1 MKSQNF
7 STSNQFSEV
16 KHRIK
21 KHLVLSCFLLLSS
34 IGFAQPFT
42 LEAKVVGTPISAGD
56 HLGHFGG
63 NAIYGDY
70 MVAGAHLVTHE
81 DMPTCGAAFLY
92 HWNDVTCVWDQIDV
106 IFAESAIGVLDLQ
119 TGANFGSAVALEN
132 DIIAIG
138 APGAANG
145 GLAAAGLVYIYQII
159 GDDAVFV
166 ERLQPRRNS
175 GLLDLEFDARFG
187 LSLKLHGEQ
196 LIVGAP
202 RETQDDALVP
212 IMGAGAAYIYRWNG
226 LSSSFIFEGKLT
238 APVRNVLDEFGNEVS
253 IYGNHAVVAA
263 QFEDEDELELT
274 MLDGAG
280 SAYIYE
286 LDEVSGDWIFLHKLV
301 AFDRAVN
308 DNYGCSV
315 DMTQG
320 HIVIGAW
327 AEDENVIGADPMT
340 DAGSAYIYEWNLA
353 DEFVFEQ
360 KIVASDRVAEDRF
373 GFLVAISGQDIL
385 VGAPNHDL
393 NAAGVLPLT
402 DAGAAY
408 LFEHVGGVWTQ
419 TQKLDAFDRQTDDNF
434 GEAIGIH
441 ANKIMIGSWGND
453 LDELGVPTG
462 ESEAGAAY
470 IFDAGNKP
478 VITAI
483 HSNQEGQCDGQPITL
498 SVEGV
503 LYDAFEWEWF
513 EGGCDGTSL
522 GTGTEITVS
531 PLTTKTYC
539 VRANGCFN
547 YIETEDCAC
556 IDVIIKPGYW
566 HQTTAAGLMETG
578 NDLVTDS
585 EGNVYITG
593 TYSGFATFDGGEF
606 SSVTVDHDPGLYTT
620 TIKSY
625 LAKYDNCGNLLWVTY
640 SEGHANDD
648 YAYGIALDEM
658 GNNLYIVG
666 EFINQITFRNGLGDF
681 GFGSGTATRI
691 QSGMN
696 GYVAKVDKNN
706 GKVMYIDAVWSTGSK
721 SKLTAITINENN
733 GRIFVAGQTYD
744 DIGYEKV
751 FIHKYAPSYIT
762 LNTAFW
768 KAVSTNYN
776 GAIIN
781 AMDFDESSP
790 EAGENGAL
798 WVIGDFKSSFHM
810 PKFFVGS
817 FPTLISSATERDAFV
832 LKYMDSFSFG
842 TNPTGVF
849 LKNGNITNIAGNK
862 MLGIDIA
869 VEKETGN
876 AFLTGTKKGIC
887 NSAFGIPTYNLP
899 AGAFVENGYFIGM
912 RFNGNELLGGA
923 MEELSNPL
931 PARNSTGTGVVVQD
945 GIVYF
950 TGTRRG
956 DIHFVLTDIP
966 GSRLDF
972 FSLTGDQTLYVV
984 AYNSTTGAYLWSNGT
999 RNPAPLLIANHQP
1012 IAITADGAGHL
1023 FITGYFQSEMGYIGG
1038 SPASGNLTSVSNA
1051 NLFAMRVDIE
1061 GAGSQQLQKP
1071 GFVDLPII
1079 GTVEAPDLDNNERT
1093 ETSFDLALVPN
1104 PTSNLTKLIID
1115 NFQEN
1120 QVYEILVF
1128 SSDGRII
1135 YQGQLTQESTEL
1147 DLTNFSTGLY
1157 TVVVYAKNKTVFK
1170 KLLKTNE

>member
-1 MKSQNF
+1 MKSQNLLTLTTL
-7 STSNQFSEV
+7 SRVQR
-16 KHRIK
+16 RIK
-21 KHLVLSCFLLLSS
+21 KIHLLICFLLLSS
-34 IGFAQPFT
+34 IGFTQPFT

-63 NAIYGDY
+63 NSIFGDY

-81 DMPTCGAAFLY
+81 DMLTCGAAFLY
-92 HWNDVTCVWDQIDV
+92 HWNNVTCVWDQIDE

-138 APGAANG
+138 APGAEND
-145 GLAAAGLVYIYQII
+145 GLLGAGLVYIYQII
-159 GDDAVFV
+159 GGDAVFV
-166 ERLQPRRNS
+166 ERLQPRRND
-175 GLLDLEFDARFG
+175 GGFDLELDARFG

-196 LIVGAP
+196 LIIGAP

-226 LSSSFIFEGKLT
+226 LSSSFIFEGKIT

-263 QFEDEDELELT
+263 QFEDENELET
-274 MLDGAG
+274 GTIDGAG
-280 SAYIYE
+280 SAYVFAHDDI
-286 LDEVSGDWIFLHKLV
+286 SGDWTFLQKLA

-320 HIVIGAW
+320 NIVIGAW
-327 AEDENVIGADPMT
+327 AEDENVIGTDPMT

-353 DEFVFEQ
+353 DEFIFEQ
-360 KIVASDRVAEDRF
+360 KIVATDRATDDRF

-393 NAAGVLPLT
+393 DAAGVLPQA

-408 LFEHVGGVWTQ
+408 LFEHVGGVWNQ
-419 TQKLDAFDRQTDDNF
+419 TQKFDAFDRQTLDYF

-441 ANKIMIGSWGND
+441 GDKIMIGSWGND
-453 LDELGVPTG
+453 YDEFGDPTG
-462 ESEAGAAY
+462 LYEAGAAY
-470 IFDAGNKP
+470 IFDAGNNP

-522 GTGTEITVS
+522 GIGTEITVS

-547 YIETEDCAC
+547 FIEADDCEC

-593 TYSGFATFDGGEF
+593 TYSGYATFDGGEF

-640 SEGHANDD
+640 SEGNPNDD
-648 YAYGIALDEM
+648 YAHGIALHEI

-666 EFINQITFRNGLGDF
+666 EFTNQITFRNGLGDF

-691 QSGMN
+691 RSGKN

-706 GKVMYIDAVWSTGSK
+706 GKVMYIDAVWSTGPN

-733 GRIFVAGQTYD
+733 GRIFVAGQTYETV
-744 DIGYEKV
+744 GSEKV

-768 KAVSTNYN
+768 KAVSTTYN

-781 AMDFDESSP
+781 AMDFDETSP

-798 WVIGDFKSSFHM
+798 WVIGDFKSSFHI
-810 PKFFVGS
+810 PRFGGS
-817 FPTLISSATERDAFV
+817 WSTLTSSATEREAFV
-832 LKYMDSFSFG
+832 VKYFDSYSPVSFPSG
-842 TNPTGVF
+842 AF
-849 LKNGNITNIAGNK
+849 LRKGNITNIAGNK

-887 NSAFGIPTYNLP
+887 NIAFGIPTYNLP
-899 AGAFVENGYFIGM
+899 PGASVENGYFIGM
-912 RFNGNELLGGA
+912 RFNGNELLGGT

-972 FSLTGDQTLYVV
+972 FSLAGDQTLYVV
-984 AYNSTTGAYLWSNGT
+984 AYNSSTGAYLWSNGT

-1012 IAITADGAGHL
+1012 MAITADGAGHL
-1023 FITGYFQSEMGYIGG
+1023 FITGYFQSEMGYIDG

-1061 GAGSQQLQKP
+1061 GTGAQQLQKP
-1071 GFVDLPII
+1071 SFVDLPII
-1079 GTVEAPDLDNNERT
+1079 GEVEAPNANENNDLT
-1093 ETSFDLALVPN
+1093 ASFDLSLVPN
-1104 PTSNLTKLIID
+1104 PTSDLTKIIIT

-1120 QVYEILVF
+1120 QLYEILVF
-1128 SSDGRII
+1128 SSDGRTI
-1135 YQGQLTQESTEL
+1135 YQGKLNQASTEV
-1147 DLTNFSTGLY
+1147 DLTNFSSGLY
-1157 TVVVYAKNKTVFK
+1157 TVVVYANNEAVIK
-1170 KLLKTNE
+1170 KLLKTTE

>member
-7 STSNQFSEV
+7 LTLT
-16 KHRIK
+16 K
-21 KHLVLSCFLLLSS
+21 KISLIISLLLLSS
-34 IGFAQPFT
+34 IGFAQYT
-42 LEAKVVGTPISAGD
+42 LEAKVVGDPLTAGD

-63 NAIYGDY
+63 NSIFGDY

-138 APGAANG
+138 APGAEND
-145 GLAAAGLVYIYQII
+145 GLLGAGLVYIYQII
-159 GDDAVFV
+159 GTDAVFV
-166 ERLQPRRNS
+166 ERLQPRRND
-175 GLLDLEFDARFG
+175 GIFDTEFDARFG

-202 RETQDDALVP
+202 RETEDDALVP
-212 IMGAGAAYIYRWNG
+212 IMGAGAAYIYRWND
-226 LSSSFIFEGKLT
+226 LSSSFDFEGKLT

-263 QFEDEDELELT
+263 QLEDEDELET
-274 MLDGAG
+274 GTLDGAG
-280 SAYIYE
+280 SAYVYE
-286 LDEVSGDWIFLHKLV
+286 HDEVSGDWTFLHKLA

-327 AEDENVIGADPMT
+327 AEDENEIGTSSMT

-353 DEFVFEQ
+353 DEFIFEQ
-360 KIVASDRVAEDRF
+360 KIVATDRATDDRF

-393 NAAGVLPLT
+393 DATGVLPEA

-408 LFEHVGGVWTQ
+408 LFEHVGGVWNQ
-419 TQKLDAFDRQTDDNF
+419 TQKFDAFDRQTLDYF

-441 ANKIMIGSWGND
+441 GNKIMIGSWGND
-453 LDELGVPTG
+453 YDEFGEPTG
-462 ESEAGAAY
+462 LYEAGAAY

-478 VITAI
+478 IISAI
-483 HSNQEGQCDGQPITL
+483 HSNQEGICDGQPITL

-503 LYDAFEWEWF
+503 LYAGIEWEWF

-547 YIETEDCAC
+547 YIEAEDCEC

-578 NDLVTDS
+578 NDLLTDS

-593 TYSGFATFDGGEF
+593 TYTGFATFDGGEF

-620 TIKSY
+620 AIKSY

-640 SEGHANDD
+640 SEGNANDD
-648 YAYGIALDEM
+648 YAHGIALHEI

-666 EFINQITFRNGLGDF
+666 EFTDQITFRNGLGDF

-691 QSGMN
+691 RAGKN

-706 GKVMYIDAVWSTGSK
+706 GKVMYIDAVWSTGPN

-733 GRIFVAGQTYD
+733 GRIFVAGQTYAS
-744 DIGYEKV
+744 IGYEKV
-751 FIHKYAPSYIT
+751 FIHKYSPTYTTIGPD
-762 LNTAFW
+762 FW
-768 KAVSTNYN
+768 KAVSSTYN

-781 AMDFDESSP
+781 AMDFDESSIAASP
-790 EAGENGAL
+790 NGDL
-798 WVIGDFKSSFHM
+798 WVIGDFKSSFNI
-810 PKFFVGS
+810 PKFAGS
-817 FPTLISSATERDAFV
+817 FTTLISSGTERDAFV
-832 LKYMDSFSFG
+832 LKYLDGSGYLSF
-842 TNPTGVF
+842 PTGVF
-849 LKNGNITNIAGNK
+849 LKKGNVSPGAGNK
-862 MLGIDIA
+862 MFGIDIA

-876 AFLTGTKKGIC
+876 AFLTGTKKGTC
-887 NSAFGIPTYNLP
+887 LPAFGLPFHNLP
-899 AGAFVENGYFIGM
+899 APFDIAGIESGFFIGI
-912 RFNGNELLGGA
+912 RADGSGFPGPGFK
-923 MEELSNPL
+923 ELSNPIT
-931 PARNSTGTGVVVQD
+931 PRHSSVTGVIVND
-945 GIVYF
+945 GLVYF
-950 TGTRRG
+950 TGSRG
-956 DIHFVLTDIP
+956 GASHFVLTDIP
-966 GSRLDF
+966 GSTLNF
-972 FSLTGDQTLYVV
+972 YGIPGDEHLYVV
-984 AYNSTTGAYLWSNGT
+984 AYNTSTGAYLWSNGT
-999 RNPAPLLIANHQP
+999 TNPAPILLANHQP
-1012 IAITADGAGHL
+1012 KAITADGSGHL
-1023 FITGYFQSEMGYIGG
+1023 FITGYFQSEMGYIAG

-1061 GAGSQQLQKP
+1061 GAGSEQLQKP
-1071 GFVDLPII
+1071 SFVDVPIV
-1079 GTVEAPDLDNNERT
+1079 GEMEAPDFDNGEIS
-1093 ETSFDLALVPN
+1093 ESSFDLSIVPN
-1104 PTSNLTKLIID
+1104 PANSLTKIIIT
-1115 NFQEN
+1115 NFHEN
-1120 QVYEILVF
+1120 QIYEVTVF
-1128 SSDGRII
+1128 STDGRTI
-1135 YQGQLTQESTEL
+1135 YQGNLTQQSTEF
-1147 DLTNFSTGLY
+1147 DLTNFSAGLY
-1157 TVVVYAKNKTVFK
+1157 TVVVYANNESVFK